1 MLGSADSFDVDCSV
15 IVPKDLFLDNH
26 MAVIPTQEFS
36 TTPKEKEYKD
46 LLRMRGLCPLNNL

>member
-1 MLGSADSFDVDCSV
+1 MLGSADSFDVDCCV

-36 TTPKEKEYKD
+36 TTPKEKER
-46 LLRMRGLCPLNNL
+46 LLANIKIYSE